1 MVSRSAAHDS
11 TRPLGRT
18 GITAQIR
25 PVSNLSDADS
35 WHVCTFQLR
44 RDLSEHADILR
55 RIRQLRA
62 RILYDNGRRP
72 DFRESGGGFAD
83 NEDLDYDAWH
93 FLVGAEPGGPIS
105 GYVRLCTPAAG
116 HLFHAR
122 TYLGESDYANMLAGQ
137 GFDPATT
144 FEHSRLVVEHRSRK
158 LGLGIFL
165 NALAIGAA
173 RHLGAHAMVGTSG
186 TKDGQDRFHERFGFR
201 RIEGTRRYVDNYTED
216 VVVMAARTAAGADE
230 YEDLVRRLADRFPA
244 FVTTD
249 PPVWDETH
257 DPVPSGPAIAIPA
270 DNADRDTWQPVLFA
284 PADPDSRA
292 ELAALLDSG
301 QVHSVHDTIRSQLA
315 DLIRSREPGR
325 RFTPAQLN
333 AGIVEQ
339 LDGADISDYGTW
351 AWYPWSGKLVHILP
365 RREFRLMRTD
375 RNREKIT
382 RSDQRRLLDRRIGIV
397 GLSVGNSAALT
408 LALEGVGGAYR
419 LADFDEFELSNL
431 NRLRAGVAAVGVNKA
446 IITARQ
452 MFEIDPYL
460 DIEIFTAGLTDGNLA
475 EFFDGGSGPVDLL
488 VEECDT
494 AYVKVAAREQ
504 ARARR
509 LPVVM
514 DCNDRGML
522 DIERF
527 DLEPSRPLL
536 HGRLGDLGSADI
548 RDATGAQEVELILT
562 MVDVAN
568 ASPAITESLDRIG
581 HTLSSWPQL
590 ASGVTLG
597 GALVTDAARR
607 ILLDQPCGSGR
618 YYIDLDEQLA
628 PARNTAPR

>member
-1 MVSRSAAHDS
+1 MVSRSAPHDS
-11 TRPLGRT
+11 RRPLGRT
-18 GITAQIR
+18 GSSAQIR
-25 PVSNLSDADS
+25 PISNTSDADS
-35 WHVCTFQLR
+35 WHVSAFLLR
-44 RDLSEHADILR
+44 REPVEHAEALAK
-55 RIRQLRA
+55 IRQLRA
-62 RILYDNGRRP
+62 RILFDNGRRP
-72 DFRESGGGFAD
+72 DFRESDGGYAD
-83 NEDLDYDAWH
+83 DEELDYDAWH
-93 FLVGAEPGGPIS
+93 FLVGTESGGPVL
-105 GYVRLCTPAAG
+105 GYVRLCTPVTG

-122 TYLGESDYANMLAGQ
+122 TYLGEDEYGNMLADK
-137 GFDPATT
+137 GFDPAET

-173 RHLGAHAMVGTSG
+173 RHLGAGAIVGTSG

-216 VVVMAARTAAGADE
+216 VVVMAQRTADGADE
-230 YEDLVRRLADRFPA
+230 YEGLVSRLADRFPT
-244 FVTTD
+244 FVSTD
-249 PPVWDETH
+249 TPMLDRSRVAARPGPVL
-257 DPVPSGPAIAIPA
+257 AIPA
-270 DNADRDTWQPVLFA
+270 DNADRDTWQPVLFV

-292 ELAALLDSG
+292 ELADLVNSG
-301 QVHSVHDTIRSQLA
+301 QVHSVHDTVRSQLA
-315 DLIRSREPGR
+315 GLIRSREPGR
-325 RFTPAQLN
+325 NFTAEQLS
-333 AGIVEQ
+333 AGIIEQ
-339 LDGADISDYGTW
+339 LGGVDISDYGTW

-408 LALEGVGGAYR
+408 LTLEGVGGAYR

-494 AYVKVAAREQ
+494 AYV
-504 ARARR
+504 
-509 LPVVM
+509 
-514 DCNDRGML
+514 
-522 DIERF
+522 
-527 DLEPSRPLL
+527 
-536 HGRLGDLGSADI
+536 
-548 RDATGAQEVELILT
+548 
-562 MVDVAN
+562 
-568 ASPAITESLDRIG
+568 
-581 HTLSSWPQL
+581 
-590 ASGVTLG
+590 
-597 GALVTDAARR
+597 
-607 ILLDQPCGSGR
+607 
-618 YYIDLDEQLA
+618 
-628 PARNTAPR
+628 